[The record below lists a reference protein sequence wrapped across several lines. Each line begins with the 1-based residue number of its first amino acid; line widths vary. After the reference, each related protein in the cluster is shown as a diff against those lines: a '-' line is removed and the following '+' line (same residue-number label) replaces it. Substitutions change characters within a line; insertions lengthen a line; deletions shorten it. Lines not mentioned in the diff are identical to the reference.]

1 MKAKFHIKLT
11 SEDLVQKLLDTG
23 VTDWNGSYISHIIYN
38 ENADDVWGEEVHIQT
53 DIDEEYSLHKVPVH
67 KLLEAFNEFVHKM
80 SFTVTDGELED
91 LDFDAAVADE
101 ILQTAVFGEV
111 VYA

>member
-11 SEDLVQKLLDTG
+11 PEDLVQKLLDTG
-23 VTDWNGSYISHIIYN
+23 VTAWDGGYIKGIAYL
-38 ENADDVWGEEVHIQT
+38 EAADELWGEEVVIQVA
-53 DIDEEYSLHKVPVH
+53 EESGLTLHKVPVH

-80 SFTVTDGELED
+80 SFTVTNGKLDD

>member
-11 SEDLVQKLLDTG
+11 PEDLVRKLLDTG
-23 VTDWNGSYISHIIYN
+23 VTAWDGGYIKGIAYL
-38 ENADDVWGEEVHIQT
+38 EADDLWGEEVVIQVA
-53 DIDEEYSLHKVPVH
+53 EESGLTLRKVPAH

-80 SFTVTDGELED
+80 SFTVTNGKLDD